1 MSLAIGIDVGG
12 TKVLGGIVDA
22 DGKILASERR
32 DTPAE
37 GGAAL
42 IDVMA
47 DVTRV
52 LLKDAK
58 EAPVGISIA
67 GFISADRKT
76 MYANPN
82 IRNFNDI
89 QLERELSSRVDAN
102 FAIENDANCAAWA
115 EFKFGAGRNTDV
127 LVMLT
132 VGTGVGGGIV
142 INGEILRGHFGIGA
156 EVGHM
161 RVMPQGELCGCGQR
175 GCFEAYASGTALV
188 RYGKSAMR
196 QRPSEAAALL
206 ERTGGNIEA
215 LKGSDITAAAQ
226 SGDPLAIE
234 LFAHLG
240 TWLGEG
246 IASINALIDP
256 QLVVIGGGVVDA
268 GELLL
273 APTRA
278 AFMKAFP
285 SSDMRPV
292 ATIVAAE
299 FVNNAGLVGAA
310 DLARN

>member
-12 TKVLGGIVDA
+12 TKVLGGIVDSE
-22 DGKILASERR
+22 GKILASERR
-32 DTPAE
+32 DTPPE

-42 IDVMA
+42 IDAIA
-47 DVTRV
+47 DVARS
-52 LLKDAK
+52 LLKDA
-58 EAPVGISIA
+58 EGAPIGISIA

-82 IRNFNDI
+82 IHNFDNI
-89 QLERELSSRVDAN
+89 HLERELSSRVNAR
-102 FAIENDANCAAWA
+102 FVIENDANCAAWA
-115 EFKFGAGRNTDV
+115 EYTYGAGRNTDV
-127 LVMLT
+127 MVMLT

-142 INGEILRGHFGIGA
+142 IDGEILRGHFGIGA

-161 RVMPQGELCGCGQR
+161 RVMPQGELCGCGQH

-188 RYGKSAMR
+188 RYGKNAMR
-196 QRPSEAAALL
+196 QRPTEAAALL
-206 ERTGGNIEA
+206 ERTRGNIDA
-215 LKGSDITAAAQ
+215 LKGADITAAAQ
-226 SGDPLAIE
+226 SGDALAIE
-234 LFAHLG
+234 LFTHLG

-246 IASINALIDP
+246 IASINAIIDP
-256 QLVVIGGGVVDA
+256 ELVVIGGGVVDA

-285 SSDMRPV
+285 SADMRPV
-292 ATIVAAE
+292 AKIVAAQ

-310 DLARN
+310 DLARR